1 MSFLPM
7 QKLTIG
13 ELFVSIAAGLML
25 FLLPNDAK
33 NQIND
38 IALAQGYVFVF
49 SFVISASLLFTVK
62 RYEALGAAMLTDS
75 ILTVPGFLI
84 YLINGTATK
93 GNHFWAVLSQYQIV
107 TMFISWVVPFFLAVT
122 VRLLRNGL
130 GDTSDSRMRFSNF
143 LVSAIRSLMIIYL
156 LVIVCRHLFPY
167 RPHLSEARDFN
178 FILFGKI
185 TECLDGSYENG
196 ILYLLWH
203 SLILAP
209 LSFSLLIL
217 NPKIKSWHLFII
229 CICTGL
235 TLEVIQFALN
245 TGTICIDDILL
256 YMLGGAAGFLL
267 KHFIDLI
274 RSAITSG
281 QDRCMLSF
289 SYTLNSD
296 NKRTKIH
303 KKEMS

>member
-25 FLLPNDAK
+25 FLLPGDAK
-33 NQIND
+33 NQFNNA
-38 IALAQGYVFVF
+38 ALAQGYVFVF
-49 SFVISASLLFTVK
+49 SLVISAALLFTIK

-75 ILTVPGFLI
+75 ILTVSGFLL
-84 YLINGTATK
+84 YLVNGIIVK
-93 GNHFWAVLSQYQIV
+93 GNVFWAVISEYQLI
-107 TMFISWVVPFFLAVT
+107 TMFISWIVPFFLAVT

-143 LVSAIRSLMIIYL
+143 LVSAIRSLMIIYI

-167 RPHLSEARDFN
+167 HPHLSEERNISFV
-178 FILFGKI
+178 LFGKI
-185 TECLDGSYENG
+185 TECLDGSYKKG
-196 ILYLLWH
+196 TLYLFWH

-229 CICTGL
+229 CLCTGL

-256 YMLGGAAGFLL
+256 YMIGGAAGFLL

-296 NKRTKIH
+296 NKRTKIQ

>member
-38 IALAQGYVFVF
+38 TALAQGYVFIF
-49 SFVISASLLFTVK
+49 SLVISSALLFTIK
-62 RYEALGAAMLTDS
+62 RYEALGTAMLTNS
-75 ILTVPGFLI
+75 ILTVSGFLI
-84 YLINGTATK
+84 YIVNGICTK
-93 GNHFWAVLSQYQIV
+93 GHTFWAVLSEYQII
-107 TMFISWVVPFFLAVT
+107 TMFISWVVPFFFAVT
-122 VRLLRNGL
+122 VRLLRNGS

-143 LVSAIRSLMIIYL
+143 LISAIRSLMIIYV
-156 LVIVCRHLFPY
+156 LVIVFRHLFPY
-167 RPHLSEARDFN
+167 RPHMSEARDFD
-178 FILFGKI
+178 FMLFGKI
-185 TECLDGSYENG
+185 TECLDGSYDNG
-196 ILYLLWH
+196 IVYLLWH

-217 NPKIKSWHLFII
+217 NPKIKSWHLLII
-229 CICTGL
+229 CLSTGL
-235 TLEVIQFALN
+235 TLEIIQFALN
-245 TGTICIDDILL
+245 TGTICIDDVIL
-256 YMLGGAAGFLL
+256 YMIGGAAGFLL
-267 KHFIDLI
+267 KHFIDLV

-296 NKRTKIH
+296 NKRIKI
-303 KKEMS
+303 